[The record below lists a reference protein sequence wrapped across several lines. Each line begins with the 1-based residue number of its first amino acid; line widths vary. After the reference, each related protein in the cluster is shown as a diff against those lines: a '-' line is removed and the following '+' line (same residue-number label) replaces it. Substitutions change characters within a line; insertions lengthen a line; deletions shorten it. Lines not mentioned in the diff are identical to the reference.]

1 MTKLG
6 FLSLFLI
13 AAPFSTDWAQ
23 AQDSTATPVTAVAV
37 PFDELQRLI
46 RQHLADATDE
56 ELNAA
61 AVNGLIAQLKPH
73 VMLGQPAAANANTN
87 PPVARAERYRNDFGY
102 LRVSAVTEELPRALR
117 ESIDRL
123 LESGPLKGL
132 VIDLRSADGTNYAAA
147 ARAAGLFTA
156 TAGTLLRVGDAEYPG
171 DAEGDD
177 ILIPVMTLTNGETSG
192 AAEALAAV
200 LRNVKAGLILGGRT
214 SGQAMLYE
222 NFPLSNGQTV
232 RIASQP
238 VQLGDGTAIPRT
250 GLTPDLPIA
259 TTAEEDRRYLADP
272 YWEADPSTGLRT
284 ATPRRRI
291 TEADLVRQRRE
302 GISLQQIITNTTSS
316 ADGAAPVLRDPA
328 LVRALDMLKA
338 LTVVQSWKKEK
349 EQ

>member
-1 MTKLG
+1 MIKSAL
-6 FLSLFLI
+6 LSLLLI
-13 AAPFSTDWAQ
+13 AAPFSTARAQ
-23 AQDSTATPVTAVAV
+23 AQDAAATSVTAGVV

-73 VMLGQPAAANANTN
+73 VMLGQPAAATTNTS
-87 PPVARAERYRNDFGY
+87 PPVARAERYRSDFGY
-102 LRVSAVTEELPRALR
+102 LRVGSVTEELPRALR

-132 VIDLRSADGTNYAAA
+132 VIDLRNTDGTDYAAA

-156 TAGTLLRVGDAEYPG
+156 TLGTLLRVGDAEYQG

-177 ILIPVMTLTNGETSG
+177 ILIPVMTLTNGGTSG

-200 LRNVKAGLILGGRT
+200 LRNVKAGLILGART

-222 NFPLSNGQTV
+222 DFPLSNGQTV

-238 VQLGDGTAIPRT
+238 VQLGDGTAIPRA

-259 TTAEEDRRYLADP
+259 TTVEEDRRYLADP
-272 YWEADPSTGLRT
+272 YWEANPESGLRLP
-284 ATPRRRI
+284 TPRRRI

-302 GISLQQIITNTTSS
+302 GISLQQIITNATST

-338 LTVVQSWKKEK
+338 LTVVQSWNKEK
-349 EQ
+349 